1 MTIANP
7 RRISA
12 GVKDGCPE
20 ALGFADETESIAR
33 IIWFHS
39 SHGKKTL
46 KRVKS
51 RHG

>member
-20 ALGFADETESIAR
+20 ALGFADEAEKHCADYLV
-33 IIWFHS
+33 S
-39 SHGKKTL
+39 SL
-46 KRVKS
+46 A
-51 RHG
+51 